1 MFDVELYRS
10 ESFVVHLLHRIQEIS
25 RSGISLFFLRGLQ
38 RLSSVIIEYWLQTH
52 ALSSFDLLSLS
63 LSLNLSKLGAIVT
76 VRAGMSRDTG
86 SRTARVGPGQL
97 GIGGDATQRHVSGYI
112 T

>member
-1 MFDVELYRS
+1 MLEEGY
-10 ESFVVHLLHRIQEIS
+10 I
-25 RSGISLFFLRGLQ
+25 
-38 RLSSVIIEYWLQTH
+38 
-52 ALSSFDLLSLS
+52 A
-63 LSLNLSKLGAIVT
+63 VT

-86 SRTARVGPGQL
+86 SGTARVGPGQL

>member
-63 LSLNLSKLGAIVT
+63 LSLNLSKLGAIGAAIGCSSGPIDIT
-76 VRAGMSRDTG
+76 WLAESYGLIFESRARRDG
-86 SRTARVGPGQL
+86 L
-97 GIGGDATQRHVSGYI
+97 D
-112 T
+112 